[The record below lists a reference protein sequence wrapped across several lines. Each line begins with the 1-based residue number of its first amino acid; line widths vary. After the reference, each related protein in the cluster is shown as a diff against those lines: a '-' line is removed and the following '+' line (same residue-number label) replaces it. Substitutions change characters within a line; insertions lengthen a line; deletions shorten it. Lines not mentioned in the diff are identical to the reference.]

1 MKQLIIA
8 TMLTFGVAACGNAA
22 APAKPAVDCT
32 QKKNAKKLECKK
44 APESKVKPTIK
55 KPEKV
60 ERKAPKSVQKK
71 AEAAKK

>member
-8 TMLTFGVAACGNAA
+8 TMLTFGVAAYAA
-22 APAKPAVDCT
+22 TPAKPAVDCT
-32 QKKNAKKLECKK
+32 QKKNAKKIECKK
-44 APESKVKPTIK
+44 APESKVKPAIK

-60 ERKAPKSVQKK
+60 ERKAPKSVQQK

>member
-1 MKQLIIA
+1 MKSIIIA
-8 TMLTFGVAACGNAA
+8 TMLTFGVVACGNAA

-44 APESKVKPTIK
+44 APTSNVKAAVK

-60 ERKAPKSVQKK
+60 RKAPKSVQKK
-71 AEAAKK
+71 AAEAKK